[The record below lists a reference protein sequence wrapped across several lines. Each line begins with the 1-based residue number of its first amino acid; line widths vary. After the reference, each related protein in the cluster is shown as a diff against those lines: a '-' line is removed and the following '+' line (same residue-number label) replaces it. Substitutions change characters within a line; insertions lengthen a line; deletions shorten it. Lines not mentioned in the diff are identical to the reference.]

1 MFVKIAAS
9 LTFTNILMNIPSSI
23 FKAYDIRGIV
33 KTELTPEIVKLLGKA
48 VGSESIEKGE
58 RGVVV
63 GRDGRLSGPELS
75 EALISG
81 LIESGC
87 HVVNIG
93 MVPSPVVYFATYT
106 KQASSGVVI
115 TGSHNPAEYNGLKIM
130 IAGETISAERIQALL
145 TRINENNFSSGSGTS
160 TSINIDQNYIDTIK
174 SDIKIEKEL
183 KIVIDCGNGVAG
195 NIAPQL
201 FEALGVKVT
210 KLFCLVD
217 GRFPNHHPNP
227 SKPENLEDLIQE
239 VKETG
244 SDLGLAFDG
253 DGDRLGLV
261 DNNGQ
266 IIWADQQMMLYSKDV
281 LSRNKGAKIIFDV
294 KCTSLLPKFI
304 SENGGVPIM
313 SRTGHSFIKQKL
325 KETKAE
331 LAGEM
336 SGHIFFKER
345 WYGFDDA
352 LYTGARLLEIISK
365 SDKTCSEIF
374 AEMPVNISTPEIN
387 INFEKHGQQFEAME
401 KLSTN
406 INFPSATI
414 NTIDG
419 VRVDYENCWGLV
431 RASNTTPCLVLRFEA
446 DDNEVL
452 LEIKTKFKEWLK
464 SNSIFTDSL

>member
-1 MFVKIAAS
+1 
-9 LTFTNILMNIPSSI
+9 MNIPSSI

-33 KTELTPEIVKLLGKA
+33 ETELTSDIVKLIGKA
-48 VGSESIEKGE
+48 VGSESIAMGE

-106 KQASSGVVI
+106 KAASSGVMI

-130 IAGETISAERIQALL
+130 IAGETLSTERIQALYS
-145 TRINENNFSSGSGTS
+145 RILENDFTNGHGTS
-160 TSINIDQNYIDTIK
+160 TSINIDQDYIDTIK
-174 SDIKIEKEL
+174 SDIQLEKEL
-183 KIVIDCGNGVAG
+183 KVVIDCGNGVAG

-201 FEALGVKVT
+201 FETLGVKIS

-217 GRFPNHHPNP
+217 GRFPNHHPDP

-239 VKETG
+239 VIETG
-244 SDLGLAFDG
+244 ADLGLAFDG
-253 DGDRLGLV
+253 DGDRLGLI
-261 DNNGQ
+261 DNKGRVV
-266 IIWADQQMMLYSKDV
+266 WADQQMMLYAKDV

-294 KCTSLLPKFI
+294 KCTSLLPQVILEF
-304 SENGGVPIM
+304 GGEPIM
-313 SRTGHSFIKQKL
+313 SRTGHSFIKKKL
-325 KETKAE
+325 KETGAD

-352 LYTGARLLEIISK
+352 LYTAARLLEIVSN
-365 SDKTCSEIF
+365 SDKSCSELF
-374 AEMPVNISTPEIN
+374 DELPVNLSTPEIN
-387 INFEKHGQQFEAME
+387 INFDKHGQQFDAMDA
-401 KLSTN
+401 LSSN
-406 INFPSATI
+406 IDFPGANI

-419 VRVDYENCWGLV
+419 VRVDYEDCWGLV
-431 RASNTTPCLVLRFEA
+431 RPSNTTPCLVLRFEA
-446 DDNEVL
+446 KDNTAL
-452 LEIKTKFKEWLK
+452 IEIQEKFKQWLQ
-464 SNSIFTDSL
+464 SCEIPANAL

>member
-1 MFVKIAAS
+1 
-9 LTFTNILMNIPSSI
+9 MNIPSSI

-33 KTELTPEIVKLLGKA
+33 ETELTSDIVKLIGKA
-48 VGSESIEKGE
+48 VGSESIAMGE

-106 KQASSGVVI
+106 KAASSGVMI
-115 TGSHNPAEYNGLKIM
+115 TGSHNPAEYNGLKII
-130 IAGETISAERIQALL
+130 IAGETLSAERIQTLYS
-145 TRINENNFSSGSGTS
+145 RILENDFTNGHGTS
-160 TSINIDQNYIDTIK
+160 TSINIDQDYIDTIK
-174 SDIKIEKEL
+174 SDIQLEKEL
-183 KIVIDCGNGVAG
+183 KVVIDCGNGVAG

-201 FEALGVKVT
+201 FETLGVKIS

-217 GRFPNHHPNP
+217 GRFPNHHPDP

-239 VKETG
+239 VIETG
-244 SDLGLAFDG
+244 ADLGLAFDG
-253 DGDRLGLV
+253 DGDRLGLI
-261 DNNGQ
+261 DNKGRVV
-266 IIWADQQMMLYSKDV
+266 WADQQMMLYAKDV

-294 KCTSLLPKFI
+294 KCTSLLPKIILEF
-304 SENGGVPIM
+304 GGEPIM
-313 SRTGHSFIKQKL
+313 SRTGHSFIKKKL
-325 KETKAE
+325 KETGAD

-352 LYTGARLLEIISK
+352 LYTAARLLEIVSN
-365 SDKTCSEIF
+365 SDKSCSELF
-374 AEMPVNISTPEIN
+374 DELPVNLSTPEIN
-387 INFEKHGQQFEAME
+387 INFDKHGQQFDAMDA
-401 KLSTN
+401 LSSD
-406 INFPSATI
+406 IDFPGANI

-419 VRVDYENCWGLV
+419 VRVDYEDCWGLV
-431 RASNTTPCLVLRFEA
+431 RPSNTTPCLVLRFEA
-446 DDNEVL
+446 KDNTAL
-452 LEIKTKFKEWLK
+452 IEIQEKFKQWLQ
-464 SNSIFTDSL
+464 SCEIPANAL

>member
-1 MFVKIAAS
+1 
-9 LTFTNILMNIPSSI
+9 MNIPSSI

-33 KTELTPEIVKLLGKA
+33 ETELTSDIVKLIGKA
-48 VGSESIEKGE
+48 VGSESIAMGE

-106 KQASSGVVI
+106 KAASSGVMI

-130 IAGETISAERIQALL
+130 IAGETLSAERIQTLYS
-145 TRINENNFSSGSGTS
+145 RILENDFTNGHGTS
-160 TSINIDQNYIDTIK
+160 TSINIDQDYIDTIK
-174 SDIKIEKEL
+174 SDIQLEKEL
-183 KIVIDCGNGVAG
+183 KVVIDCGNGVAG

-201 FEALGVKVT
+201 FETLGVKIS

-217 GRFPNHHPNP
+217 GRFPNHHPDP

-239 VKETG
+239 VIETG
-244 SDLGLAFDG
+244 ADLGLAFDG
-253 DGDRLGLV
+253 DGDRLGLI
-261 DNNGQ
+261 DNKGRVV
-266 IIWADQQMMLYSKDV
+266 WADQQMMLYAKDV

-294 KCTSLLPKFI
+294 KCTSLLPKVILEF
-304 SENGGVPIM
+304 GGEPIM
-313 SRTGHSFIKQKL
+313 SRTGHSFIKKKL
-325 KETKAE
+325 KETGAD

-352 LYTGARLLEIISK
+352 LYTAARLLEIVSN
-365 SDKTCSEIF
+365 SDKSCSELF
-374 AEMPVNISTPEIN
+374 DELPVNLSTPEIN
-387 INFEKHGQQFEAME
+387 INFDKHGQQFDAMDA
-401 KLSTN
+401 LSSN
-406 INFPSATI
+406 IDFPGANI

-419 VRVDYENCWGLV
+419 VRVDYEDCWGLV
-431 RASNTTPCLVLRFEA
+431 RPSNTTPCLVLRFEA
-446 DDNEVL
+446 KDNTAL
-452 LEIKTKFKEWLK
+452 IEIQEKFKQWLQ
-464 SNSIFTDSL
+464 SCEIPANAL

>member
-1 MFVKIAAS
+1 
-9 LTFTNILMNIPSSI
+9 MNIPSSI

-33 KTELTPEIVKLLGKA
+33 ETELTSDIVKLIGKA
-48 VGSESIEKGE
+48 IGSESIAKGE

-106 KQASSGVVI
+106 KAASSGVMI

-130 IAGETISAERIQALL
+130 IAGETLSAERIQALYS
-145 TRINENNFSSGSGTS
+145 RILENDFTNGHGTS
-160 TSINIDQNYIDTIK
+160 TSINIDQDYIDTIK
-174 SDIKIEKEL
+174 SDIQLEKEL
-183 KIVIDCGNGVAG
+183 KVVIDCGNGVAG

-201 FEALGVKVT
+201 FETLGVKIS

-217 GRFPNHHPNP
+217 GRFPNHHPDP

-239 VKETG
+239 VIETG
-244 SDLGLAFDG
+244 ADLGLAFDG
-253 DGDRLGLV
+253 DGDRLGLI
-261 DNNGQ
+261 DNKGRVV
-266 IIWADQQMMLYSKDV
+266 WADQQMMLYAKDV

-294 KCTSLLPKFI
+294 KCTSLLPKVILEF
-304 SENGGVPIM
+304 GGEPIM
-313 SRTGHSFIKQKL
+313 SRTGHSFIKKKL
-325 KETKAE
+325 KETGAD

-352 LYTGARLLEIISK
+352 LYTAARLLEIVSN
-365 SDKTCSEIF
+365 SDKSCSELF
-374 AEMPVNISTPEIN
+374 DELPVNLSTPEIN
-387 INFEKHGQQFEAME
+387 INFDKHGQQFDAMDA
-401 KLSTN
+401 LSSN
-406 INFPSATI
+406 IDFPGANI

-419 VRVDYENCWGLV
+419 VRVDYEDCWGLV
-431 RASNTTPCLVLRFEA
+431 RPSNTTPCLVLRFEA
-446 DDNEVL
+446 KDNTAL
-452 LEIKTKFKEWLK
+452 IEIQEKFKQWLQ
-464 SNSIFTDSL
+464 SCEIPANAL

>member
-1 MFVKIAAS
+1 
-9 LTFTNILMNIPSSI
+9 MNIPSSI

-33 KTELTPEIVKLLGKA
+33 ETELTPEIVKLIGKA

-81 LIESGC
+81 LTESGC

-130 IAGETISAERIQALL
+130 IAGETLSAERIQALL
-145 TRINENNFSSGSGTS
+145 TRINESNFSSGSGTS

-239 VKETG
+239 VKDTG

-261 DNNGQ
+261 DNKGQ

-281 LSRNKGAKIIFDV
+281 LSRNQGAKIIFDV

-304 SENGGVPIM
+304 TENGGKPIM

-374 AEMPVNISTPEIN
+374 DEMPVNISTPEIN

-401 KLSTN
+401 QLSTN
-406 INFPSATI
+406 IHFPGATI

-446 DDNEVL
+446 IDNEVL
-452 LEIKTKFKEWLK
+452 LEIKIKFKEWLK

>member
-1 MFVKIAAS
+1 
-9 LTFTNILMNIPSSI
+9 MNIPSSI

-33 KTELTPEIVKLLGKA
+33 ETELTSDIVKLIGKA
-48 VGSESIEKGE
+48 VGSESIAMGE

-106 KQASSGVVI
+106 KAASSGVMI

-130 IAGETISAERIQALL
+130 IAGETLSAERIQTLYS
-145 TRINENNFSSGSGTS
+145 RILENDFTNGHGTS
-160 TSINIDQNYIDTIK
+160 TSINIDQDYIDTIK
-174 SDIKIEKEL
+174 SDIQLEKEL
-183 KIVIDCGNGVAG
+183 KVIIDCGNGVAG

-201 FEALGVKVT
+201 FETLGVKIS

-217 GRFPNHHPNP
+217 GRFPNHHPDP

-239 VKETG
+239 VIETG
-244 SDLGLAFDG
+244 ADLGLAFDG
-253 DGDRLGLV
+253 DGDRLGLI
-261 DNNGQ
+261 DNKGRVV
-266 IIWADQQMMLYSKDV
+266 WADQQMMLYAKDV

-294 KCTSLLPKFI
+294 KCTSLLPQVILEF
-304 SENGGVPIM
+304 GGEPIM
-313 SRTGHSFIKQKL
+313 SRTGHSFIKKKL
-325 KETKAE
+325 KETGAD

-352 LYTGARLLEIISK
+352 LYTAARLLEIVSN
-365 SDKTCSEIF
+365 SDKSCSELF
-374 AEMPVNISTPEIN
+374 DELPVNLSTPEIN
-387 INFEKHGQQFEAME
+387 INFDKHGQQFDAMDA
-401 KLSTN
+401 LSSN
-406 INFPSATI
+406 IDFPGANI

-419 VRVDYENCWGLV
+419 VRVDYEDCWGLV
-431 RASNTTPCLVLRFEA
+431 RPSNTTPCLVLRFEA
-446 DDNEVL
+446 KDNTAL
-452 LEIKTKFKEWLK
+452 IEIQEKFKQWLQ
-464 SNSIFTDSL
+464 SCEIPANAL

>member
-1 MFVKIAAS
+1 
-9 LTFTNILMNIPSSI
+9 MNIPSSI

-33 KTELTPEIVKLLGKA
+33 ETELTPEIVKLIGRA

-63 GRDGRLSGPELS
+63 GRDGRLTGPELS

-93 MVPSPVVYFATYT
+93 MVPSPVVYFATHT
-106 KQASSGVVI
+106 KAATSGVMI

-130 IAGETISAERIQALL
+130 IAGETLSAEKIQSLY
-145 TRINENNFSSGSGTS
+145 TRILENDFKTGSGTS
-160 TSINIDQNYIDTIK
+160 TSINIDQDYINTIK
-174 SDIKIEKEL
+174 SDINLEKEL
-183 KIVIDCGNGVAG
+183 NIVIDCGNGVAG

-201 FEALGVKVT
+201 FEALGVKLS

-217 GRFPNHHPNP
+217 GRFPNHHPDP
-227 SKPENLEDLIQE
+227 SKPKNLEDLIQE
-239 VKETG
+239 VIETK

-253 DGDRLGLV
+253 DGDRLGLI
-261 DNNGQ
+261 DNKGK
-266 IIWADQQMMLYSKDV
+266 IIWADQQMMLYAKDV

-294 KCTSLLPKFI
+294 KCTSLLPKVI
-304 SENGGVPIM
+304 SDNGGEPIM
-313 SRTGHSFIKQKL
+313 SRTGHSFIKKKL
-325 KETKAE
+325 KETNAA

-352 LYTGARLLEIISK
+352 LYTAARLLEIVSK
-365 SDKTCSEIF
+365 SNKSCSELF
-374 AEMPVNISTPEIN
+374 DEFPVNLSTPEIN
-387 INFEKHGQQFEAME
+387 INFDKHGQQFEAMDS
-401 KLSTN
+401 LSSH
-406 INFPSATI
+406 IDFPGANI

-419 VRVDYENCWGLV
+419 VRVDYEDCWGLV
-431 RASNTTPCLVLRFEA
+431 RPSNTTPCLVLRFEA
-446 DDNEVL
+446 KDNTALIDIQE
-452 LEIKTKFKEWLK
+452 KFKKWFESCDISVDDL
-464 SNSIFTDSL
+464 

>member
-1 MFVKIAAS
+1 MK
-9 LTFTNILMNIPSSI
+9 IPSSI

-33 KTELTPEIVKLLGKA
+33 ETELTPEIVKLIGRA

-63 GRDGRLSGPELS
+63 GRDGRLTGPELS

-93 MVPSPVVYFATYT
+93 MVPSPVVYFATHT
-106 KQASSGVVI
+106 KAATSGVMI

-130 IAGETISAERIQALL
+130 IAGETLSAEKIQSLY
-145 TRINENNFSSGSGTS
+145 TRILENDFKTGSGTS
-160 TSINIDQNYIDTIK
+160 TSINIDQDYINTIK
-174 SDIKIEKEL
+174 SDINLEKEL
-183 KIVIDCGNGVAG
+183 NIVIDCGNGVAG

-201 FEALGVKVT
+201 FEALGVKLS

-217 GRFPNHHPNP
+217 GRFPNHHPDP
-227 SKPENLEDLIQE
+227 SKPKNLEDLIQE
-239 VKETG
+239 VIETK

-253 DGDRLGLV
+253 DGDRLGLI
-261 DNNGQ
+261 DNKGK
-266 IIWADQQMMLYSKDV
+266 IIWADQQMMLYAKDV

-294 KCTSLLPKFI
+294 KCTSLLPKVI
-304 SENGGVPIM
+304 SDNGGEPIM
-313 SRTGHSFIKQKL
+313 SRTGHSFIKKKL
-325 KETKAE
+325 KETKAA

-352 LYTGARLLEIISK
+352 LYTAARLLEIVSK
-365 SDKTCSEIF
+365 SNKSCSELF
-374 AEMPVNISTPEIN
+374 DEFPVNLSTPEIN
-387 INFEKHGQQFEAME
+387 INFDKHGQQFEAMDS
-401 KLSTN
+401 LSSH
-406 INFPSATI
+406 IDFPGANI

-419 VRVDYENCWGLV
+419 VRVDYEDCWGLV
-431 RASNTTPCLVLRFEA
+431 RPSNTTPCLVLRFEA
-446 DDNEVL
+446 KDNTALIDIQE
-452 LEIKTKFKEWLK
+452 KFKKWLE
-464 SNSIFTDSL
+464 SCDISVDDL

>member
-1 MFVKIAAS
+1 MFVKINAS
-9 LTFTNILMNIPSSI
+9 LNFTNILMNIPSSI

-33 KTELTPEIVKLLGKA
+33 ETELTPEIVKLIGKA

-81 LIESGC
+81 LLESGC